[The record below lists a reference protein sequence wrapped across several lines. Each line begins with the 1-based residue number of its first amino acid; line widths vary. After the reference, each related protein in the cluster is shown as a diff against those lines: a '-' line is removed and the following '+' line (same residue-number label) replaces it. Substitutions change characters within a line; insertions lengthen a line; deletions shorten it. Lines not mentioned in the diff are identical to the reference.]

1 MLFTRSVTP
10 PPTFTG
16 PLRTDI
22 LTLPW
27 SIPLEEWPE
36 DVLVALPRGISR
48 HIVRFVQLG
57 EDIAAVKETIPV
69 MAQREFDLLRKLR
82 KLDIPTV
89 KPIAVV
95 TDRVDD
101 DGNELPACL
110 VTKHLRFS
118 MPYRAVFSQTLRADT
133 ATRFVDALAVL
144 LVRLHLAGFYW
155 GDVSLSNVLF
165 RRDAGSFAAYLVD
178 AETGELID
186 GNLSDG
192 QRANDIEVAR
202 VNIAGELL
210 DLEAGGRLD
219 DSIDAVELANKFVAS
234 YDNLWR
240 ELTEWDTFD
249 SFDTWRITDRIQR
262 LNEMGFDIEEITLT
276 TEAGSNRVRVK
287 PKVVD
292 AGHHARRLL
301 RLTGVDAE
309 ENQARRLLN
318 DLDQFIARRGNGSS
332 PEHEDRLAHEWLTTV
347 FEPVVEAIPRDLRGK
362 LDGPQ
367 IFHELLEH
375 RYYMSKQRE
384 AEVPLDDAVRSYI
397 ENILPFRRDEEAL
410 FTPAT
415 EVISLPTDADWR
427 DLI

>member
-1 MLFTRSVTP
+1 MLFTRTVTP
-10 PPTFTG
+10 PVISG
-16 PLRTDI
+16 PRGPEL
-22 LTLPW
+22 LSLPW
-27 SIPLEEWPE
+27 GVPLEEWPD

-48 HIVRFVQLG
+48 HIVRFVQAG
-57 EDIAAVKETIPV
+57 EDIAAVKETIPE
-69 MAQREFDLLRKLR
+69 MAQREFDLLRRLR

-89 KPIAVV
+89 KPMAVV
-95 TDRVDD
+95 TGRVDAE
-101 DGNELPACL
+101 GNELPACL
-110 VTKHLRFS
+110 ITKHLRFS

-133 ATRFVDALAVL
+133 ATRFVDALSVL

-186 GNLSDG
+186 GMLSDG

-219 DSIDAVELANKFVAS
+219 ESIDAVDLANKFVAS
-234 YDNLWR
+234 YENLWH
-240 ELTEWDTFD
+240 ELTDWDTFD
-249 SFDTWRITDRIQR
+249 SWDTWRVTDRIQR
-262 LNEMGFDIEEITLT
+262 LNELGFDIEEISLT
-276 TEAGSNRVRVK
+276 TEAGTNRVRVK

-292 AGHHARRLL
+292 AGHHARRLM

-318 DLDQFIARRGNGSS
+318 DVDQFIAKRGNGTS
-332 PEHEDRLAHEWLTTV
+332 PEHEDRLAHEWLVTV
-347 FEPVVEAIPRDLRGK
+347 FEPIVGSIPRDLRGK

-375 RYYMSKQRE
+375 RYYMSKQRD
-384 AEVPLDDAVRSYI
+384 AEVSLTEAVASYVGT
-397 ENILPFRRDEEAL
+397 ILPFRRDEEAL

-415 EVISLPTDADWR
+415 EVIALPQEKDWR
-427 DLI
+427 DLV